1 MSGIVKIP
9 GTERLKVET
18 EPILWLD
25 IVELFVVR
33 LLRRCGAGLSSEN
46 KDEWGVMWLQ
56 QAESISQ
63 EKGDIPDK
71 AEREEE

>member
-1 MSGIVKIP
+1 M
-9 GTERLKVET
+9 
-18 EPILWLD
+18 
-25 IVELFVVR
+25 ELFVVR
-33 LLRRCGAGLSSEN
+33 LLRRCGVGLSSEN

-63 EKGDIPDK
+63 EKGDILDK